1 MAPVAE
7 ELIDLACYPIHREGR
22 ERDALLGCIL
32 GELERA
38 LD

>member
-7 ELIDLACYPIHREGR
+7 ELIDLACYPVHREGR
-22 ERDALLGCIL
+22 ERDALLEHAR

-38 LD
+38 